1 MPARNCLIQGLKLYP
16 DKHLMSIECS
26 GLHSERSGGGGNRPL
41 GLGTG
46 PGGTA
51 APHTCAHCTP
61 PLLSV
66 LAVPAGS
73 KGACTGPASSISE
86 QWLWLWLS
94 LNQVMSSPLPSHQW
108 LRWEHVIAG
117 ETRSM
122 MYLGSHWQGCTYRA
136 GRASRS
142 SFLDH
147 PRGEGQGTSNA
158 LSFPRLVACS
168 DSEG

>member
-1 MPARNCLIQGLKLYP
+1 
-16 DKHLMSIECS
+16 MSIECS
-26 GLHSERSGGGGNRPL
+26 GLHPERSGGGGNRPL

-51 APHTCAHCTP
+51 APHTCAQCTL
-61 PLLSV
+61 PLFSV
-66 LAVPAGS
+66 LAAPAGS
-73 KGACTGPASSISE
+73 TGACTEPASSISE

-136 GRASRS
+136 GRAPRS

-147 PRGEGQGTSNA
+147 PWGKVKASA
-158 LSFPRLVACS
+158 VHFLSPGWWLAVTLKDDEVPS
-168 DSEG
+168 KT